1 MVTHF
6 WYSVRSVVHIVPV
19 AVRQIASVRF
29 TRWIIFAE
37 HLHLKRVELFD
48 RYRTDSFSIVSGA
61 NLTLRYALITHM
73 GSIKLRQK
81 GALLL
86 WYMCDL
92 VIDVWAMESFVWV
105 RTQTLSEALHA
116 NFFHMIRD
124 VSRTEPRV
132 LVFKLM
138 EIKPDTPLG
147 LIRWHKA
154 RVLTVLIPEPRMSYR
169 FCTFLTIH
177 LPIWLHLFWSFHAAS

>member
-19 AVRQIASVRF
+19 AVRQIASVRL

-73 GSIKLRQK
+73 DSIKLRQK

-86 WYMCDL
+86 WYMIDL
-92 VIDVWAMESFVWV
+92 VIDVWAMESFMWIG
-105 RTQTLSEALHA
+105 TQTLSEALHA

-124 VSRTEPRV
+124 VSRTKPRV
-132 LVFKLM
+132 LVVKLM

>member
-19 AVRQIASVRF
+19 AMRQIASVRL

-73 GSIKLRQK
+73 DSIKLRQK

-86 WYMCDL
+86 WNVRDL
-92 VIDVWAMESFVWV
+92 VIDVWAMESFMWIG
-105 RTQTLSEALHA
+105 TQTLSEALHA
-116 NFFHMIRD
+116 NFFHMVRD
-124 VSRTEPRV
+124 VSRTKPRV
-132 LVFKLM
+132 LVVKLM

-154 RVLTVLIPEPRMSYR
+154 RVLTVLIPESRMSYR
-169 FCTFLTIH
+169 FCTLLTIH